1 MAVPTTELWNNK
13 SQGKILI
20 QTHQYSA
27 KIYHSSRFD
36 SKKMF
41 FQEIRKRFFFQI
53 LAAQARY
60 VRIWTLRSGVALFCT
75 PQPTTRLTTS
85 DAKELVNA
93 GTHQMEPPSPIQA
106 LGVNPFPSRFIIRTV
121 PRGDFARRRW
131 EEPITTTKWHC
142 YCTSS
147 NNRKFGVDRP
157 NTIIS

>member
-13 SQGKILI
+13 RPRKILI

-36 SKKMF
+36 SKKTF

-60 VRIWTLRSGVALFCT
+60 VRIWTLRSWVTLFCT

-85 DAKELVNA
+85 DANELLNA
-93 GTHQMEPPSPIQA
+93 GAHQMEPPSPIQA

-121 PRGDFARRRW
+121 PRGDSRADGGKSQSQRRNDTA
-131 EEPITTTKWHC
+131 IVLHQTTGNSVLTGL
-142 YCTSS
+142 TQS
-147 NNRKFGVDRP
+147 
-157 NTIIS
+157 